1 MSKLTTL
8 EAPVYVAPWTLE
20 SIAER
25 GSESIQV
32 HAHGF
37 WSDCITIYVRHE
49 WNFQVGAGVSFKWA
63 YQVSHSSG
71 GRDSAE
77 VADDLEAEGYFA
89 QALLAAIEVAKQIR
103 AQEPALEALRLA
115 RREADRAARA
125 AEEAAEQARIDAD
138 PALGEAA
145 AKRLVKQLWA
155 RAELD
160 GEATAAF
167 FVRGRD
173 DVKHA
178 VVVAKAPHSGV
189 ITARFNGTR
198 CGRLDLPAKLA
209 ALSTR
214 EAPAE

>member
-103 AQEPALEALRLA
+103 AQEPALVGARRTVARGSSRSGSLRLCDA
-115 RREADRAARA
+115 PAPRTFAGVSRAARRCRLPGRPELPGA
-125 AEEAAEQARIDAD
+125 FAMPGPRASSD
-138 PALGEAA
+138 PMCWWCGWAISTAA
-145 AKRLVKQLWA
+145 AIR
-155 RAELD
+155 R
-160 GEATAAF
+160 
-167 FVRGRD
+167 
-173 DVKHA
+173 
-178 VVVAKAPHSGV
+178 
-189 ITARFNGTR
+189 
-198 CGRLDLPAKLA
+198 
-209 ALSTR
+209 
-214 EAPAE
+214 